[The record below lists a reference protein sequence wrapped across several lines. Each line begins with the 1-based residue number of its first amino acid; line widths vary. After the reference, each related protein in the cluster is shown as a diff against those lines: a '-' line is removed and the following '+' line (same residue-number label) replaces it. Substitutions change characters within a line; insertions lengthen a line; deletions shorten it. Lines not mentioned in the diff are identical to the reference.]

1 MEIGSTPSSPEVS
14 KDIRKLDIGPARAQG
29 HSPAPAAAPPAGDDS
44 VNLTTDARQIQDLQS
59 AVTATPTV
67 DSGRVTAL
75 REAIA
80 NGSYPIDPQRIADAL
95 IAQDRAVF
103 E

>member
-14 KDIRKLDIGPARAQG
+14 KDIRKVDIGPARAQG
-29 HSPAPAAAPPAGDDS
+29 HSPAPASVPPAGDDS
-44 VNLTTDARQIQDLQS
+44 VNLTADARQMQNLQS
-59 AVTATPTV
+59 AVAATPTM
-67 DSGRVTAL
+67 DSGRVAAL

-80 NGSYPIDPQRIADAL
+80 NGSYPIDPQRIADSL
-95 IAQDRAVF
+95 LAQDRAVF